1 MKFQQRML
9 IMAVLLFAALR
20 PVAADTVDARCD
32 VYPKGEDRATS
43 TGPCQFSQR
52 QGFVS
57 IQWQDGKRYDLR
69 PDAEVAGN
77 YTDQHGKQAYRQS
90 GLGEEGLIFR
100 TAHESVYVY
109 WDASTVQAMNHP
121 DPNSPTA
128 PYTTADY
135 DATTLLP
142 CSFGQPRRDG
152 NCPAGISRG
161 DGGSASV
168 RIMKP
173 NGEERVLNFSGDSV
187 STSDGGKLDTSQTD
201 GDWLIGVDGQ
211 EFYRV
216 PEAAIFGG

>member
-1 MKFQQRML
+1 MTLQQPTRIL
-9 IMAVLLFAALR
+9 AALLFLALR
-20 PVAADTVDARCD
+20 PVSADTTEARCD
-32 VYPKGEDRATS
+32 AYPKGEDRATS

-57 IQWQDGKRYDLR
+57 IQWPDGKRYELR
-69 PDAEVAGN
+69 PDADVAGN
-77 YTDQHGKQAYRQS
+77 YTDQHGKPAYRQS

-100 TAHESVYVY
+100 MTDESVYVY
-109 WDASTVQAMNHP
+109 WDASTVQAMNNP

-135 DATTLLP
+135 DATTVLP
-142 CSFGQPRRDG
+142 CSFGQPGRDSA
-152 NCPAGISRG
+152 CPAGILRG
-161 DGGSASV
+161 DNGSASV
-168 RIMKP
+168 RIMKADG
-173 NGEERVLNFSGDSV
+173 GERILNFSGDRV
-187 STSDGGKLDTSQTD
+187 STPDDARLHTSQTD